1 MHVRVHTHTHAHPL
15 ALWTEG
21 CLSHLLAVWPWASSF
36 TGEGFT
42 SLPCALQNT
51 MIIPYDHSVQK
62 TISEIFP
69 AILVIA
75 NLPLSS
81 ELGFQWRM
89 GSRRGSSGARSAV
102 GGAGGL
108 LSGGG
113 LCAGMQVGERLGE
126 FAQAW
131 SLS

>member
-1 MHVRVHTHTHAHPL
+1 MHTHTHMHTRLPC
-15 ALWTEG
+15 G
-21 CLSHLLAVWPWASSF
+21 QRDLSHLLAVWPWASSF

-81 ELGFQWRM
+81 ELGFQWRT
-89 GSRRGSSGARSAV
+89 GSRRGSSGARSAA

-126 FAQAW
+126 FTQAW